1 MALQLSAASLVK
13 LGQVQHKVAEFMK
26 HVHISEHV
34 FIIFICLV
42 YPAALSLHKW
52 CHRTVPDVV

>member
-42 YPAALSLHKW
+42 YPAALSLHK
-52 CHRTVPDVV
+52 